1 MSTFSAGT
9 LECFHAGNRA
19 QMLATCSRSF
29 DLRSMVL
36 LLRPRLRWVELWEA
50 CTQSW
55 CAVTGPEV
63 CPLEQ
68 FQFVVRASHVWVGS
82 VVVIMASYPDSRSC
96 SGLRLSF
103 LCVGGLYSE
112 NAMRQARGKNM
123 VHDM

>member
-1 MSTFSAGT
+1 MSIFSADAFMQ
-9 LECFHAGNRA
+9 ERA
-19 QMLATCSRSF
+19 QVLLTCSRSF
-29 DLRSMVL
+29 DLRSMDF

-50 CTQSW
+50 CTQSG

-68 FQFVVRASHVWVGS
+68 FQFVVRALHVWVGS
-82 VVVIMASYPDSRSC
+82 VVVIMASSYSDSRSC

-103 LCVGGLYSE
+103 LCVCGFYSE